1 MTEHIKICWII
12 LALILAST
20 TSKFS
25 VAKQS
30 DNKELEFEPPKL
42 ITKFKPVY
50 PKSLLKESSSG
61 VVELGFMVN
70 AEGTPYEVMVLRS
83 SHPDFEKPAIKEL
96 KNSKYSPAL
105 LKGKPYENYK
115 ELRVNFQVGD
125 EQGVI
130 RSFSREY
137 RRIRELFNKENPDQ
151 KLIFNRI
158 KKLEESY
165 FLTLYAISHLNK
177 LKYTYQEKFGDLDGK
192 IDALET
198 IVLHENSTL
207 YKDGFID
214 KKNTKAV
221 YQKLFLLY
229 LEKADYSKAYAVYQ
243 KIVKIDP
250 ELKQSYQEAITKLN
264 AISKDETAYEYK
276 IKIPSRG
283 YSNLNLWKRNFSF
296 LKLEGKLETIKLR
309 CDLKFKELPFQFESL
324 YQIPKSWGDCN
335 LQIIGDE
342 GSKVSL
348 IQQ

>member
-12 LALILAST
+12 LVITLAST
-20 TSKFS
+20 ISKVS
-25 VAKQS
+25 LAKQS
-30 DNKELEFEPPKL
+30 DNKEAEFEPAKR

-50 PKSLLKESSSG
+50 PRSLLKESSSG

-70 AEGTPYEVMVLRS
+70 AEGIPYEIMVLRS

-96 KNSKYSPAL
+96 KNSKYHPAL
-105 LKGKPYENYK
+105 LKGKPYENYQ

-130 RSFSREY
+130 RSFAREY
-137 RRIRELFNKENPDQ
+137 RRIGELFNKESPDQ

-177 LKYTYQEKFGDLDGK
+177 LKYKYQEKFGDLDGK

-214 KKNTKAV
+214 KNSTKTV

-229 LEKADYSKAYAVYQ
+229 LKKADYNSAHNVYH
-243 KIVKIDP
+243 KIIKIDP
-250 ELKQSYQEAITKLN
+250 ALKEAYRETIKKLYK
-264 AISKDETAYEYK
+264 ISKDDTAYEYK
-276 IKIPSRG
+276 IKIPQRG
-283 YSNLNLWKRNFSF
+283 YVNLDLWKHNFSF
-296 LKLEGKLETIKLR
+296 LKLEGKLETLKLR